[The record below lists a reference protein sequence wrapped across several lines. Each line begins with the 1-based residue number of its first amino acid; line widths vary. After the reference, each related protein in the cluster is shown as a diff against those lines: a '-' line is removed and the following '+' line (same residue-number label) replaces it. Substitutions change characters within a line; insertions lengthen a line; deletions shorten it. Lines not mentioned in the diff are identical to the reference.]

1 MILFLHQSAL
11 QLNQFSDHE
20 ELKSEKLAVL
30 LPDRSV
36 GLSKKDK
43 SMWSPDRPTSRPPR
57 STRSSHFRSASS
69 GTPPRQASI
78 STSGIDS
85 KSFNSAFADA
95 DDDSSCDDTYV
106 SMSSKKESLFE
117 ESPRILKETTRV
129 TNTPSRRSPGLPRKK
144 EFRPH
149 TISRAESSG
158 ILDKLKS
165 DINSLDIIRNSSYAE
180 EISTVFSGSVFDFD
194 DENNS
199 ITAKSIASTV
209 PSVIE
214 RSRSVDRSFRR
225 EDMRGPFA
233 VDAIR
238 QRHGSSSLDGREGHS
253 LRGHTSGAA
262 SVGSRRDMSRK
273 HNELREK
280 LQKEKQEMQNQS
292 MVGRNKAHSQEQ
304 LSEKDE
310 KISKLQETIRG
321 LKREVV
327 MEKDEN
333 ERSSATLSDLKFQLN
348 ECKEKEAETKNALRE
363 VMKNV
368 EHERSVRE
376 KEMHLA
382 SKVQRA
388 EVLMLEERLTELEK
402 DTIAKSDTLKD
413 EIAKKSSVIN
423 GLRQDIRQLQ
433 SKLDSTS
440 KSKADSDKTLR
451 SQIERLELRLD
462 NETVTHRKKVTELNE
477 MHQSSEEEWAEK
489 LNHMETKIEEQ
500 NAREAEWTDELSM
513 TKLELENLRAYSVTL
528 EKQNQYLKNS
538 EDDAQRLERECNEL
552 KQQNSQTE
560 QTIDDLRKELEVA
573 QEAKV
578 SLARQLETLKV
589 TEREKDEYID
599 KMEDSLEEL
608 DDDKQGFTV
617 KIEQLQKELCQ
628 SQSQFQEMKVTLEE
642 AKKETADAKLQ
653 LQDAT
658 SKLEKSMD
666 DGRRLAKQVTEKES
680 ENEKMVKAVSS
691 LETKLKQE
699 VEEHCADMTN
709 HQKHLNK
716 LEVKINEMQREIQ
729 TNQKQLAKIPKLDT
743 KIKELTESLA
753 QSEDKHSTLQSKLK
767 NTISKLDESEINYD
781 RLDKKYKALMREQSE
796 FEEREKSHASN
807 ATKRER
813 EQIETIQK
821 LKKEKND
828 QTAHIERLQEEVVK
842 AKREVSQAKEETKKC
857 KDQLKTALQSLDEM
871 MKYIDGMKDE
881 SDDMIKALES
891 ETEGLMKR

>member
-1 MILFLHQSAL
+1 
-11 QLNQFSDHE
+11 
-20 ELKSEKLAVL
+20 
-30 LPDRSV
+30 
-36 GLSKKDK
+36 
-43 SMWSPDRPTSRPPR
+43 
-57 STRSSHFRSASS
+57 
-69 GTPPRQASI
+69 
-78 STSGIDS
+78 
-85 KSFNSAFADA
+85 
-95 DDDSSCDDTYV
+95 
-106 SMSSKKESLFE
+106 MSSKKESLFE
-117 ESPRILKETTRV
+117 ESPRILKETSRV
-129 TNTPSRRSPGLPRKK
+129 TNAPSRRSPGLPRKK

-180 EISTVFSGSVFDFD
+180 ETSTAFSGSVFDFE
-194 DENNS
+194 DEN
-199 ITAKSIASTV
+199 KSVATKSVASSV

-225 EDMRGPFA
+225 EEMRGPLV

-238 QRHGSSSLDGREGHS
+238 QRHGGSSLDGRESRLLNADRQRLGEN
-253 LRGHTSGAA
+253 TSGAA

-292 MVGRNKAHSQEQ
+292 MVDRNRGHLEGQ

-310 KISKLQETIRG
+310 KISKLQDTIRG

-333 ERSSATLSDLKFQLN
+333 ERCSATLSDLKYQLK
-348 ECKEKEAETKNALRE
+348 ECKAKEAETQSALRE

-382 SKVQRA
+382 SKVQGA
-388 EVLMLEERLTELEK
+388 EVLMLEEKLAESEK
-402 DTIAKSDTLKD
+402 DFMAKTDALKD
-413 EIAKKSSVIN
+413 DIAKKSSVIE

-433 SKLDSTS
+433 SKLDSS
-440 KSKADSDKTLR
+440 SRSKADSDKTLR

-462 NETVTHRKKVTELNE
+462 NETVAHRKKIAELNE
-477 MHQSSEEEWAEK
+477 MHQSSEEDWSEK
-489 LNHMETKIEEQ
+489 LNSMKARIEEQ

-513 TKLELENLRAYSVTL
+513 TKLELENLRAYSVSL
-528 EKQNQYLKNS
+528 ENQNQYLKS
-538 EDDAQRLERECNEL
+538 SADDVQKLERECDEL
-552 KQQNSQTE
+552 KHDKVKNG

-573 QEAKV
+573 HEAKA
-578 SLARQLETLKV
+578 SLARQVEAMKK
-589 TEREKDEYID
+589 TEAEKDDYIN

-608 DDDKQGFTV
+608 DDDKQEYID
-617 KIEQLQKELCQ
+617 KIEQLQKELSESLSECQ
-628 SQSQFQEMKVTLEE
+628 DTKVLLEE
-642 AKKETADAKLQ
+642 AKGATADAKTQ

-658 SKLEKSMD
+658 SKLEKSMN
-666 DGRRLAKQVTEKES
+666 DGRMLAKQVNEKEN
-680 ENEKMVKAVSS
+680 ENAKMVKAISS
-691 LETKLKQE
+691 METKFKQE
-699 VEEHCADMTN
+699 MDEHSVEVTN
-709 HQKHLNK
+709 HQKHLSQMSK
-716 LEVKINEMQREIQ
+716 ASSELEGKINEMQREIKSYQ
-729 TNQKQLAKIPKLDT
+729 NQLSKIPKLET

-753 QSEDKHSTLQSKLK
+753 QSEDKQSTLQSKLK
-767 NTISKLDESEINYD
+767 NTISKLDESELNYD
-781 RLDKKYKALMREQSE
+781 RLDKKHKALMRDQSE
-796 FEEREKSHASN
+796 FEEREKSYASN

-813 EQIETIQK
+813 EQIDAIHK

-828 QTAHIERLQEEVVK
+828 QISHIERLQEEVVR
-842 AKREVSQAKEETKKC
+842 AKKEVSQAKEETKKC

-871 MKYIDGMKDE
+871 MKYIDGMKEE